1 MTGEG
6 SKATI
11 DEELLV
17 SLARELTDTVAE
29 FRSVRNNSS
38 VNINAGGVTA
48 ALALAASVLAAVLVC
63 LGAGW
68 IMLKQA
74 SMEAEMART
83 RQDLQDQQTAWVSVM
98 QQRISEAKK

>member
-1 MTGEG
+1 MEADSQQAIG
-6 SKATI
+6 A
-11 DEELLV
+11 DDLL
-17 SLARELTDTVAE
+17 SLAREMSDAAAE
-29 FRSVRNNSS
+29 MRAIRTTSS

-63 LGAGW
+63 FGANW

-74 SMEAEMART
+74 SMEADLART
-83 RQDLQDQQTAWVSVM
+83 RQDLQDQQAAWVAVM

>member
-38 VNINAGGVTA
+38 VTINAGGLTSAIAVCISLTA
-48 ALALAASVLAAVLVC
+48 VFVVGLFAI
-63 LGAGW
+63 W
-68 IMLKQA
+68 IMWQQA
-74 SMEAEMART
+74 DMKAQQEAWI
-83 RQDLQDQQTAWVSVM
+83 QVW
-98 QQRISEAKK
+98 QQRAAEHLKEK

>member
-38 VNINAGGVTA
+38 VTINAGGLTSAIAVCMAGSAIVLFILLAIWLMWQIGEIKGQQEAWIQVWQQKTA
-48 ALALAASVLAAVLVC
+48 
-63 LGAGW
+63 
-68 IMLKQA
+68 QP
-74 SMEAEMART
+74 RN
-83 RQDLQDQQTAWVSVM
+83 
-98 QQRISEAKK
+98 

>member
-38 VNINAGGVTA
+38 VTINAGGVTNA
-48 ALALAASVLAAVLVC
+48 VSLSAAVIAVILVAF
-63 LGAGW
+63 GAGW

-74 SMEAEMART
+74 NMESELART
-83 RQDLQDQQTAWVSVM
+83 RQDLQDQQTAWVAVM